1 MSDPRDALYCTESMA
16 AVWSPAVH
24 VSQLLAFEAALARA
38 EAHVGVIPHAAAD
51 AINAACTTTP
61 VDIALLYRQAAQAGT
76 LVIPLLDALRPHI
89 AEAGRTFLHW
99 GATSQD
105 AIDTALMLQSR
116 TGLDLLDADLRRLAE
131 VCATLA
137 EQHRTTLMAG
147 RTLLQQALPISLGLK
162 AARWLGLL
170 TRQIQALHNQRQQLA
185 VQFGGAAGTLAT
197 LGSNGMRV
205 AEILATELELVLPDL
220 PWHAERDRVASL
232 ASVLGITAG
241 AMAKIAQDL
250 VLLAQTEVGEVSE
263 GSAIG
268 KGGSS
273 AMPHKHNPVDAIFA
287 LSAAKLAIGQV
298 PIIIGAMTHEHERA
312 AGSWQAEWQA
322 LPDLFRYTSGAVAR
336 VADAVTNLQI
346 DAARMRANLD
356 LNHGLLMSESLT
368 MALATQMGRPTA
380 QRLVQEIIRRVL
392 ASGNTFQQAAQADPQ
407 IQALLSTE
415 ALEQALDPAGYLGS
429 TEQLIDRALAG
440 HRAVV
445 VKQD

>member
-1 MSDPRDALYCTESMA
+1 
-16 AVWSPAVH
+16 
-24 VSQLLAFEAALARA
+24 
-38 EAHVGVIPHAAAD
+38 
-51 AINAACTTTP
+51 
-61 VDIALLYRQAAQAGT
+61 
-76 LVIPLLDALRPHI
+76 
-89 AEAGRTFLHW
+89 
-99 GATSQD
+99 
-105 AIDTALMLQSR
+105 
-116 TGLDLLDADLRRLAE
+116 
-131 VCATLA
+131 
-137 EQHRTTLMAG
+137 
-147 RTLLQQALPISLGLK
+147 LGLK

-185 VQFGGAAGTLAT
+185 VQFGGAAGTLAA

-298 PIIIGAMTHEHERA
+298 PIIIGAMPHEHERA
-312 AGSWQAEWQA
+312 AGGWQAEWQA